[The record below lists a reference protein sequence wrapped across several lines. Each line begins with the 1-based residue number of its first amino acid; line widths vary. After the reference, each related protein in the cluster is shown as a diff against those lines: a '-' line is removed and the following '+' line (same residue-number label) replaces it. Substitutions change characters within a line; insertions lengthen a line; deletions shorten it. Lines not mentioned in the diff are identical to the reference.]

1 VASIT
6 AVDDADLWTASDVL
20 MCGRREQA
28 TVGRPS
34 VGHVSQQ
41 QFPAADGFSAPVD
54 QLRATALRLDA
65 ASRAA
70 RSLCEHPGRVR
81 GLAQDGGDDALRDAA
96 AELARRW
103 HWSLDQL
110 AGATSRWAALLDL
123 AADQYAEA
131 ERQVASTAGRLGLLG
146 PRERPP

>member
-1 VASIT
+1 MASIT
-6 AVDDADLWTASDVL
+6 AVDEAGLWTASDVL
-20 MCGRREQA
+20 TCGRREQA
-28 TVGRPS
+28 TVRRPS
-34 VGHVSQQ
+34 VGHVPQQ
-41 QFPAADGFSAPVD
+41 HSAADGFSAPVD

-70 RSLCEHPGRVR
+70 WSLCDHPGRVR
-81 GLAQDGGDDALRDAA
+81 GLAQDGGDDELRAAA